1 MKQLSII
8 FQRYSAFFSLSF
20 ALFFVGCLMCET
32 TEYKITMN
40 EDGKSGMIVTI
51 MRNVQS
57 GETDQTKQQKDFE
70 QAIQSWKGDD
80 YLLQRLH
87 DGMYVQDRNLTI
99 ENNVLV
105 WKEKGIF
112 SDLADIFKHELKND
126 TLRFV
131 IKGDQKIIS
140 TNGVIHPAKDST
152 VVFWVLAPSK
162 EIFLTTKE
170 NNFTPSSDFA
180 AMFRIHMKNS
190 K

>member
-1 MKQLSII
+1 
-8 FQRYSAFFSLSF
+8 
-20 ALFFVGCLMCET
+20 
-32 TEYKITMN
+32 MN
-40 EDGKSGMIVTI
+40 EDGKSGTLVTI

-57 GETDQTKQQKDFE
+57 GESDQTKQQKDFE

-80 YLLQRLH
+80 YLLQRLRE
-87 DGMYVQDRNLTI
+87 GMYVKDRNLTI

-105 WKEKGIF
+105 WTEKAIF
-112 SDLADIFKHELKND
+112 SDLGDIFKHEFKND

-140 TNGVIHPAKDST
+140 TNGIIQSAKDST
-152 VVFWVLAPSK
+152 VVFWALAVSK

-170 NNFTPSSDFA
+170 NNFTPASDFA
-180 AMFRIHMKNS
+180 AMFRTYMKNP

>member
-1 MKQLSII
+1 MKQLITVL
-8 FQRYSAFFSLSF
+8 QRYSALLSLSF

-40 EDGKSGMIVTI
+40 EDGKSGTLVTI

-57 GETDQTKQQKDFE
+57 GESDQTKQQKDFE
-70 QAIQSWKGDD
+70 QAIQSWKGDE

-87 DGMYVQDRNLTI
+87 EGMYVKDRNLSI

-105 WKEKGIF
+105 WKEKAIF
-112 SDLADIFKHELKND
+112 SDLVDIFKHEYKND

-131 IKGDQKIIS
+131 VKGDQKIIS
-140 TNGVIHPAKDST
+140 TNGIIQPAKDST
-152 VVFWVLAPSK
+152 AVFWVLAPSK
-162 EIFLTTKE
+162 EFFLTTKE
-170 NNFTPSSDFA
+170 NNFASPSDFA
-180 AMFRIHMKNS
+180 AMFKNYIKNS

>member
-1 MKQLSII
+1 MKQSFTIL
-8 FQRYSAFFSLSF
+8 QRYSALLSLSF

-40 EDGKSGMIVTI
+40 EDGKSGTLVTI

-57 GETDQTKQQKDFE
+57 GESDQTKQQRDFE

-87 DGMYVQDRNLTI
+87 EGMYVKDRNLTL

-105 WKEKGIF
+105 WKEKAIF
-112 SDLADIFKHELKND
+112 SDLGDIFKHEFKND
-126 TLRFV
+126 TLRFIV
-131 IKGDQKIIS
+131 KGDQKIIS
-140 TNGVIHPAKDST
+140 TNGVIQPAKDST

-162 EIFLTTKE
+162 EFFLTTKE
-170 NNFTPSSDFA
+170 NNFTPASDFA
-180 AMFRIHMKNS
+180 AMFSAYVKNS

>member
-1 MKQLSII
+1 MKQSFII
-8 FQRYSAFFSLSF
+8 LQRYSALLSLSF

-40 EDGKSGMIVTI
+40 EDGKSGTLVTI

-57 GETDQTKQQKDFE
+57 AESDQTKQQKDFE

-87 DGMYVQDRNLTI
+87 DGMYVKDRNLTI
-99 ENNVLV
+99 EDNVLV
-105 WKEKGIF
+105 WNEKTIF
-112 SDLADIFKHELKND
+112 SDLGEIFKHEFKND

-131 IKGDQKIIS
+131 VKGDQKIVS
-140 TNGVIHPAKDST
+140 TNGVIQFSKDST
-152 VVFWVLAPSK
+152 VVFWPATASK
-162 EIFLTTKE
+162 EMFLKIRE
-170 NNFTPSSDFA
+170 NNFAPTSDFA
-180 AMFRIHMKNS
+180 ALFRTYMKNS

>member
-1 MKQLSII
+1 MKQSFITL
-8 FQRYSAFFSLSF
+8 QRYSALLSLSF
-20 ALFFVGCLMCET
+20 TFFFAGCLMCET

-40 EDGKSGMIVTI
+40 EDGKSGTLVTI

-57 GETDQTKQQKDFE
+57 GESDQTKQQKDFE

-87 DGMYVQDRNLTI
+87 EGMYVKDRNLAI

-105 WKEKGIF
+105 WKEKAIF
-112 SDLADIFKHELKND
+112 SDLGDIFKREFKND
-126 TLRFV
+126 TLRFI

-140 TNGVIHPAKDST
+140 TNGVIQPAKDST

-162 EIFLTTKE
+162 EFFLTTKE
-170 NNFTPSSDFA
+170 NNFTPASDFA
-180 AMFRIHMKNS
+180 AMFKTYMKNS